1 MLSLDSSGQG
11 EHCLPRAPLHAGP
24 EGYSPPR
31 TGAGLD
37 GRSAIG
43 RVFDGRPA
51 HYSWSMSASFSWHT
65 ASHVVMAAALLLLLV
80 PPASGQGSAST
91 GSGVVAGT
99 VVDAQTGLSIAGAQV
114 RLQDLHRVEV
124 SHDDGAF
131 EFRNVPVG
139 SHSLVVQRIG
149 YRLQTQPIV
158 VSSTPLTVRIALDP
172 VALTLTPLVVTGSI
186 SERAGEE
193 VLSPTSVVSGRAL
206 DRSLSG
212 TIASTL
218 RDQPGVT
225 VTSVGPAT
233 GRPVIRGLG
242 GDRIVMLE
250 DGQRPGDLSSTSGDH
265 AVSIDP
271 LTASRIEVVRGP
283 MSLLYGS
290 SALGGVVNVIRD
302 EVPTTLLEHP
312 SGAISLQGSSVD
324 AGVSGGAFATT
335 RVGPLA
341 IRGEGSARRNGNLQ
355 TPAGEL
361 LNTSARTYS
370 ASVGGAYVADA
381 GYAGLA
387 YRGYSNDYGIPGG
400 FVGAHP
406 GGVDIRM
413 RRHTV
418 RGDAERHIGIGPFER
433 VRLSGL
439 YTAYN
444 HEEVTASGSV
454 GTSFDQDLFGADLV
468 GRHGALGPLALGAV
482 GARVQY
488 RDITTGGSLRTPSTF
503 DWSAAGFI
511 VEEIGTGAL
520 RGQVGARY
528 DWSRYVPREATT
540 IFVGGEFVPV
550 RTRTF
555 GSVSGS
561 LGILYTA
568 TPGVRVGASLAR
580 AYRTPDFNELYSD
593 GPHLAANSYDVG
605 DPDLDA
611 ESGLGADL
619 FVRVTRE
626 RVQAEVAAFRNQL
639 DDYVFPSSRG
649 RAELGPQGTPRFQYT
664 NEDVVLS
671 GAEGRIE
678 LSLTSD
684 LIFDATASY
693 VRGKFTSARAPIPV
707 ISNGGAD
714 TTFVPASLHPP
725 LLPPLRGRTALRYD
739 RPRYFLEGAV
749 RVSGRQD
756 RTGDFEEPTAGYGL
770 ADLSLGWR
778 LLVGAAAHAIT
789 LRVDNLFDK
798 EYRDHLSRTKAV
810 MPEPGRS
817 LGLLYRLSF

>member
-1 MLSLDSSGQG
+1 MPVSI
-11 EHCLPRAPLHAGP
+11 LPFV
-24 EGYSPPR
+24 
-31 TGAGLD
+31 TV
-37 GRSAIG
+37 
-43 RVFDGRPA
+43 RV
-51 HYSWSMSASFSWHT
+51 W
-65 ASHVVMAAALLLLLV
+65 AAAFLFLFAAA
-80 PPASGQGSAST
+80 PARGQAT
-91 GSGVVAGT
+91 ATAPGVVAGT
-99 VVDAQTGLSIAGAQV
+99 VVDARTGLPIAGAQV
-114 RLQDLHRVEV
+114 RLEDLHRVEL

-131 EFRNVPVG
+131 EFRNVPPG
-139 SHSLVVQRIG
+139 AHGLIVQRIG
-149 YRLQTQPIV
+149 YRMQSQPIA
-158 VSSTPLTVRIALDP
+158 VSVAAPLTVRIALEP

-206 DRSLSG
+206 DRSLSS

-265 AVSIDP
+265 AVAIDP

-312 SGAISLQGSSVD
+312 SGAVTLQGSSVD
-324 AGVSGGAFATT
+324 DGLSGGAFATT
-335 RVGPLA
+335 KAGSLA
-341 IRGEGSARRNGNLQ
+341 LRGEASARRNGNLQ
-355 TPAGEL
+355 TPGGEL

-370 ASVGGAYVADA
+370 ASAGGSYVTDA

-387 YRGYSNDYGIPGG
+387 YRWYSNDYGIPGG
-400 FVGAHP
+400 FIGAHP

-418 RGDAERHIGIGPFER
+418 RGDAERHLGVGPFDK

-454 GTSFDQDLFGADLV
+454 GTSFDQDLIGGDLV
-468 GRHGALGPLALGAV
+468 GRHGPIGPLALGAV
-482 GARVQY
+482 GTRVQY
-488 RDITTGGSLRTPSTF
+488 RNITTGGSLRTPSTF

-520 RGQVGARY
+520 RTQVGARY
-528 DWSRYVPREATT
+528 DWSRFEPREQTT
-540 IFVGGEFVPV
+540 IFVGGELVPV
-550 RTRTF
+550 RPRTF

-561 LGILYTA
+561 LGLLYTA
-568 TPGVRVGASLAR
+568 GGGVRVGASLAR

-593 GPHLAANSYDVG
+593 GPHLAANSFDVG
-605 DPDLDA
+605 DPGLRA

-626 RVQAEVAAFRNQL
+626 RIQAEIAAFRNQL
-639 DDYVFPSSRG
+639 DNYVFPSSRG

-671 GAEGRIE
+671 GAEGRVE
-678 LSLTSD
+678 LEIATD
-684 LIFDATASY
+684 LIFDGTASF
-693 VRGKFTSARAPIPV
+693 VRGTFTNERAAIPI

-714 TTFVPASLHPP
+714 TSFVAASSNPP
-725 LLPPLRGRTALRYD
+725 LLPPLRARAALRLD
-739 RPRYFLEGAV
+739 RPRYFAEGAV
-749 RVSGRQD
+749 RLSGRQD
-756 RTGDFEEPTAGYGL
+756 RTGDFEDPTAGYAL
-770 ADLSLGWR
+770 ADLSFGWR
-778 LLVGAAAHAIT
+778 LLAGAAGHAIT
-789 LRVDNLFDK
+789 LRIDNLFDK

-817 LGLLYRLSF
+817 VGLLYRLSF

>member
-1 MLSLDSSGQG
+1 MGTYHYPMIPLFLRRAAGPRTWIGSLFLLCAALPAWGQG
-11 EHCLPRAPLHAGP
+11 APGTAPGTVAGTIVDA
-24 EGYSPPR
+24 R
-31 TGAGLD
+31 TGAPI
-37 GRSAIG
+37 S
-43 RVFDGRPA
+43 
-51 HYSWSMSASFSWHT
+51 
-65 ASHVVMAAALLLLLV
+65 
-80 PPASGQGSAST
+80 
-91 GSGVVAGT
+91 
-99 VVDAQTGLSIAGAQV
+99 GAQV
-114 RLQDLHRVEV
+114 RLQDLHRVEL
-124 SHDDGAF
+124 SHDDGSF
-131 EFRNVPVG
+131 QFRGVPAG
-139 SHSLVVQRIG
+139 AHSLIVQRIG
-149 YRLQTQPIV
+149 YRLHTRPID
-158 VSSTPLTVRIALDP
+158 VSDTASLSVRIVLEP
-172 VALTLTPLVVTGSI
+172 VALTLTPMVVTGSI
-186 SERAGEE
+186 SERSGEE
-193 VLSPTSVVSGRAL
+193 VLSPTSVVSGQEL
-206 DRSLSG
+206 DRNLSS
-212 TIASTL
+212 TIAATL

-265 AVSIDP
+265 AVAIDP

-312 SGAISLQGSSVD
+312 SGAVSIQGSSVD
-324 AGVSGGAFATT
+324 DGISAGAFATT
-335 RVGPLA
+335 RVGSLA
-341 IRGEGSARRNGNLQ
+341 LRGEGSARRNGNLQ

-361 LNTSARTYS
+361 VNTSARTYS
-370 ASVGGAYVADA
+370 ASAGGAYVADA

-387 YRGYSNDYGIPGG
+387 YRWYSNDYGIPGG

-418 RGDAERHIGIGPFER
+418 RGDAERHLGGAPFER
-433 VRLSGL
+433 IRLSGL
-439 YTAYN
+439 YTAYS
-444 HEEVTASGSV
+444 HQEITGSGSV
-454 GTSFDQDLFGADLV
+454 GTSFDQDLIGGDLV
-468 GRHGALGPLALGAV
+468 GRHGPIGPLALGAI

-488 RDITTGGSLRTPSTF
+488 RDITTGGSLKTPSTF

-511 VEEIGTGAL
+511 VEEIGTGDL
-520 RGQVGARY
+520 RAQVGGRY
-528 DWSRYVPREATT
+528 DWSRYEPREQTT

-561 LGILYTA
+561 VGLLYEVIE
-568 TPGVRVGASLAR
+568 GLRVGASLAR

-605 DPDLDA
+605 DPDLRA

-626 RVQAEVAAFRNQL
+626 RVQAEIAGFRNQL
-639 DDYVFPSSRG
+639 DNYVFPSSRG

-678 LSLTSD
+678 LSITND
-684 LIFDATASY
+684 LIADATASY
-693 VRGKFTSARAPIPV
+693 VRGEFTNDRAPIPV

-714 TTFVPASLHPP
+714 TTFIPASLHPP
-725 LLPPLRGRTALRYD
+725 LLPPLRGRAALRYD
-739 RPRYFLEGAV
+739 RARYFAEGSV
-749 RVSGRQD
+749 RISGRQD
-756 RTGDFEEPTAGYGL
+756 RTGDFEEPTAGYAL
-770 ADLSLGWR
+770 ADLSIGWR
-778 LLVGAAAHAIT
+778 MLVGSSAHALT
-789 LRVDNLFDK
+789 LRVDNLLDK

-817 LGLLYRLSF
+817 IGLLYRLSF

>member
-1 MLSLDSSGQG
+1 MPVSILPFVIVRVWAAAFLFLFAAAPAWGQG
-11 EHCLPRAPLHAGP
+11 
-24 EGYSPPR
+24 
-31 TGAGLD
+31 
-37 GRSAIG
+37 
-43 RVFDGRPA
+43 
-51 HYSWSMSASFSWHT
+51 T
-65 ASHVVMAAALLLLLV
+65 ATA
-80 PPASGQGSAST
+80 
-91 GSGVVAGT
+91 SGVVAGT
-99 VVDAQTGLSIAGAQV
+99 VVDARTGLPIAGAQV
-114 RLQDLHRVEV
+114 RLEDLHRVEL

-131 EFRNVPVG
+131 EFRNVPPG
-139 SHSLVVQRIG
+139 AHGLIIQRIG
-149 YRLQTQPIV
+149 YRMQSQPIA
-158 VSSTPLTVRIALDP
+158 VSSAAPFTIRIALEP

-206 DRSLSG
+206 DRSLSS

-265 AVSIDP
+265 AVAIDP

-312 SGAISLQGSSVD
+312 SGAVTLQGSSVD
-324 AGVSGGAFATT
+324 DGLSGGAFATT
-335 RVGPLA
+335 KAGSMAL
-341 IRGEGSARRNGNLQ
+341 RGEASARRNGNLQ
-355 TPAGEL
+355 TPGGEL

-370 ASVGGAYVADA
+370 ASAGGSYVTDA

-387 YRGYSNDYGIPGG
+387 YRWYSNDYGIPGG
-400 FVGAHP
+400 FIGAHP

-418 RGDAERHIGIGPFER
+418 RGDTERHLGVGPFEK

-454 GTSFDQDLFGADLV
+454 GTSFDQDLIGGDLV
-468 GRHGALGPLALGAV
+468 GRHGAIGPLALGAV
-482 GARVQY
+482 GTRVQY
-488 RDITTGGSLRTPSTF
+488 RNITTGGSLRTPSTF

-520 RGQVGARY
+520 RTQVGARY
-528 DWSRYVPREATT
+528 DWSRFEPREQTT
-540 IFVGGEFVPV
+540 IFVGGELVPV
-550 RTRTF
+550 RPRTF

-561 LGILYTA
+561 LGLLYTA
-568 TPGVRVGASLAR
+568 GGGVRVGASLAR

-605 DPDLDA
+605 DPELRA

-619 FVRVTRE
+619 FIRVTRE
-626 RVQAEVAAFRNQL
+626 RIQAEIAAFRNQL
-639 DDYVFPSSRG
+639 DNYVFPSSRG

-671 GAEGRIE
+671 GAEGRVE
-678 LSLTSD
+678 LEIATD
-684 LIFDATASY
+684 LIFDGTASF
-693 VRGKFTSARAPIPV
+693 VRGTFTNERAAIPV
-707 ISNGGAD
+707 ISEGGAD
-714 TTFVPASLHPP
+714 TSFVAASSNPP
-725 LLPPLRGRTALRYD
+725 LLPPLRARAALRLD
-739 RPRYFLEGAV
+739 RPRYFAEGGV
-749 RVSGRQD
+749 RLSGRQE
-756 RTGDFEEPTAGYGL
+756 RTGDFEDPTAGYAL
-770 ADLSLGWR
+770 ADLSFGWR
-778 LLVGAAAHAIT
+778 LLAGASGHAIT
-789 LRVDNLFDK
+789 LRIDNLFDK

-817 LGLLYRLSF
+817 IGLLYRLSF

>member
-1 MLSLDSSGQG
+1 MSTYLSRMSLSVRRFASS
-11 EHCLPRAPLHAGP
+11 LRAWLA
-24 EGYSPPR
+24 
-31 TGAGLD
+31 A
-37 GRSAIG
+37 
-43 RVFDGRPA
+43 
-51 HYSWSMSASFSWHT
+51 FS
-65 ASHVVMAAALLLLLV
+65 LLLIGNPLW
-80 PPASGQGSAST
+80 GQGSPGE
-91 GSGVVAGT
+91 GSGVVSGI
-99 VVDAQTGLSIAGAQV
+99 VVDAETGVAISGAQV
-114 RLQDLHRVEV
+114 RLQDLHRVEL
-124 SHDDGAF
+124 SHEDGAF
-131 EFRNVPVG
+131 AFRNVPPG
-139 SHSLVVQRIG
+139 AHALIVQRIG
-149 YRLQTQPIV
+149 YRLHTRPIS
-158 VSSTPLTVRIALDP
+158 VSDSAPLVVRIALAP
-172 VALTLTPLVVTGSI
+172 VALTLTPMVVTGSI
-186 SERAGEE
+186 SERSGEE
-193 VLSPTSVVSGRAL
+193 VLSPTSVVSGREL
-206 DRSLSG
+206 DRNLSG
-212 TIASTL
+212 TIAATL

-265 AVSIDP
+265 AVAIDP

-312 SGAISLQGSSVD
+312 TGAVSLQGSSVD
-324 AGVSGGAFATT
+324 DGVSGGAFVTT
-335 RVGPLA
+335 RIRSVA
-341 IRGEGSARRNGNLQ
+341 VRGEGSARRNGNLN

-370 ASVGGAYVADA
+370 ASVGGSYVADA

-387 YRGYSNDYGIPGG
+387 YRWYSNDYGIPGG

-413 RRHTV
+413 RRHTI
-418 RGDAERHIGIGPFER
+418 RGDAERHIGVGPFER

-439 YTAYN
+439 YTAYD
-444 HEEVTASGSV
+444 HQEITGGGSV
-454 GTSFDQDLFGADLV
+454 GTSFDQDLAAADLV
-468 GRHGALGPLALGAV
+468 ARHGAVGPLALGAV

-488 RDITTGGSLRTPSTF
+488 RDITTAGSLRTPSTF

-511 VEEIGTGAL
+511 VEEIGSGDL
-520 RGQVGARY
+520 RAQVGARY
-528 DWSRYVPREATT
+528 DWSRYEPREETT
-540 IFVGGEFVPV
+540 IFVGGELVPV

-561 LGILYTA
+561 LGLLYTLM
-568 TPGVRVGASLAR
+568 PGVRVGASLAR

-605 DPDLDA
+605 DPELRA

-619 FVRVTRE
+619 FVRLTRE

-639 DDYVFPSSRG
+639 DRYVFPSSRG

-678 LSLTSD
+678 LSLTGD
-684 LIFDATASY
+684 IVVDATASL
-693 VRGKFTSARAPIPV
+693 VHGRFTNDRAPIPV
-707 ISNGGAD
+707 IDEGGAD
-714 TTFVPASLHPP
+714 TTFVPASRNPP
-725 LLPPLRGRTALRYD
+725 LLPPLRARAALRYD
-739 RPRYFLEGAV
+739 RPRYFLEGAM

-756 RTGDFEEPTAGYGL
+756 RTGDFEEPTAGYGI

-778 LLVGAAAHAIT
+778 LLAGASAHAVT
-789 LRVDNLFDK
+789 LRVDNLLDK

-817 LGLLYRLSF
+817 IGLLYRLSF